1 MHINPK
7 NEYEAE
13 KRAAEQ
19 FKPIRQADW
28 FKIPFKDAV
37 LNQFLEEM
45 PKERKKTN
53 ECNSPLMQ
61 SHERQKDMNGDVYI
75 REDDD
80 HLCRD

>member
-28 FKIPFKDAV
+28 FKIPFKDAD
-37 LNQFLEEM
+37 LREYLERMPRERK
-45 PKERKKTN
+45 PKEKDN
-53 ECNSPLMQ
+53 E
-61 SHERQKDMNGDVYI
+61 
-75 REDDD
+75 
-80 HLCRD
+80 